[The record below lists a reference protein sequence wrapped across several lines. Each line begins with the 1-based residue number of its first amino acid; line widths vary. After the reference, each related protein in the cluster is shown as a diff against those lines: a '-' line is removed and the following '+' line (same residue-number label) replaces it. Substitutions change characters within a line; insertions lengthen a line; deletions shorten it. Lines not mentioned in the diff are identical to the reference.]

1 MVSVLKGIRFN
12 YLEQS
17 LRQNSLSVYILFLS
31 SVSNCISRNPQA
43 LVDNIYLLPGSFMR
57 GP

>member
-1 MVSVLKGIRFN
+1 MVPVLKGIHFN

-17 LRQNSLSVYILFLS
+17 PRQNSLSVYILFLDS
-31 SVSNCISRNPQA
+31 LSNHISRNPQA
-43 LVDNIYLLPGSFMR
+43 QVDNIHILPGSFMR